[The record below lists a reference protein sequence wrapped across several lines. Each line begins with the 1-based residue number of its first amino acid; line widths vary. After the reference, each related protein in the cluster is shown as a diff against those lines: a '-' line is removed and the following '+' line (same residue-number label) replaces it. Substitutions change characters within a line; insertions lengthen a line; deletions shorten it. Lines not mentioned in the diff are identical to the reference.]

1 MPQASSRSRIFQSA
15 CARTPEFA
23 ACRRARAHAPPAD
36 EKPGLG
42 AGFFIALNSD
52 HWRYRPGI
60 RADKKK
66 RPQKRPFNPDFKYG
80 AIAQII

>member
-1 MPQASSRSRIFQSA
+1 
-15 CARTPEFA
+15 
-23 ACRRARAHAPPAD
+23 
-36 EKPGLG
+36 
-42 AGFFIALNSD
+42 LNSD